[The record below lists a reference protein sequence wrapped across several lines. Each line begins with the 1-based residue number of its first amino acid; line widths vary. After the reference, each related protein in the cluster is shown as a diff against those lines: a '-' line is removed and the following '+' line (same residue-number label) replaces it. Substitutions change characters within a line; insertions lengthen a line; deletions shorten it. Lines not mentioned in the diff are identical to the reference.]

1 MKNTTVAIVAI
12 AAVAAL
18 LVASTTISTLT
29 NQAFAGGHKRSG
41 STHQTATQ
49 SCLNN
54 ANSNDENEA
63 NVSCQNDL
71 SQINGND
78 NAGTVTGNQ
87 APLQK

>member
-12 AAVAAL
+12 AAL

-29 NQAFAGGHKRSG
+29 NQAFAKRSG
-41 STHQTATQ
+41 STHQTAAQ

-71 SQINGND
+71 SQVNGHD
-78 NAGTVTGNQ
+78 NAASVTGNQ

>member
-41 STHQTATQ
+41 STH
-49 SCLNN
+49 
-54 ANSNDENEA
+54 
-63 NVSCQNDL
+63 
-71 SQINGND
+71 
-78 NAGTVTGNQ
+78 TVTSLSVKLPGVNW
-87 APLQK
+87 